1 MHAFSRS
8 PSITRPTSPAG
19 RGAWLGG
26 AVALLLASSCLS
38 HALAA
43 QTRAADRRA
52 HMATMN
58 VETTDDPRRIPVPR
72 GPKGPDGA
80 IVVRGGR
87 IFDGTGAAAREGTL
101 VIERNRIT
109 RILPADARPGTAGWP
124 AGAKVIEAAGK
135 TVMPGLVDLHT
146 HLTYADPRD
155 PEEEALSEP
164 DAVLRGVERL
174 RYFVE
179 SGITSIRDVG
189 SMGDVAF
196 RLKDWVARNRIP
208 GPRVFAAGQLIT
220 SVSGH
225 GAQGMGSHPSP
236 KAVVRTVIGPDQ
248 WRNAVRDLFDR
259 GADVI
264 KVASHFSKE
273 EVQAAIDEAH
283 ALGLK
288 VTCDC
293 ETFYTQWAVEAGV
306 DMIEHPL
313 PRTDETI
320 RLMAERKVE
329 ADPTLVTY
337 AYLFASYGGGYFGST
352 SRRFYFND
360 STNLDVLRR
369 LKRAGVKS
377 GIGLDLVVGWYRA
390 LPGAYITELKSF
402 VQAGYSI
409 PEALVVATK
418 TSAELLDM
426 GDKLGTLEPGKLAD
440 VLIVDGRPDVTLD
453 DLARIDVVIRDG
465 NVVIRGGAVVL
476 PRHEQER
483 PPSSTGQSAP
493 K

>member
-1 MHAFSRS
+1 MTRRTLIDRRGGVSEALVAF
-8 PSITRPTSPAG
+8 
-19 RGAWLGG
+19 
-26 AVALLLASSCLS
+26 LLLSLV
-38 HALAA
+38 AA
-43 QTRAADRRA
+43 HTLPAQARAADRRA
-52 HMATMN
+52 LMEAGH

-72 GPKGPDGA
+72 GPKGPVGA

-101 VIERNRIT
+101 VIERNKVA
-109 RILPADARPGTAGWP
+109 RILPADARPGANGWP
-124 AGAKVIEAAGK
+124 SGAKVIEGAGK
-135 TVMPGLVDLHT
+135 TVMPGMIDLHT
-146 HLTYADPRD
+146 HLTYADTRD

-164 DAVLRGVERL
+164 DAVLRAVERL

-179 SGITSIRDVG
+179 SGITSVRDVA
-189 SMGDVAF
+189 SMGDVTF

-208 GPRVFAAGQLIT
+208 GPRVFAAGQLLT

-236 KAVVRTVIGPDQ
+236 NVAIRVLSGPFE

-283 ALGLK
+283 TLGLK

-293 ETFYTQWAVEAGV
+293 ESIYTQWAVEAGV

-313 PRTDETI
+313 PRSDETI
-320 RLMAERKVE
+320 RLMAEKKVE

-337 AYLFASYGGGYFGST
+337 SYLFASYGGGYFGST

-360 STNLDVLRR
+360 STNQDMLRR
-369 LKRAGVKS
+369 MKKAGIKM
-377 GIGLDLVVGWYRA
+377 GIGTDLVIGWYRA

-409 PEALVVATK
+409 PEALVAATK

-440 VLIVDGRPDVTLD
+440 VLIVDGRPDANLD
-453 DLARIDVVIRDG
+453 DLAKVDVVIRDG
-465 NVVIRGGAVVL
+465 NVVVRGGEVVV
-476 PRHEQER
+476 PRHLQEA
-483 PPSSTGQSAP
+483 AP
-493 K
+493 KASERTSPQ